1 MEQLIFW
8 LQVSKNVKYNDIILV
23 KTKDKFEYL
32 IGMIILDEIGY
43 KKFIKFNETE
53 NKLYDLSRID
63 IILNFREEHKLYEV
77 DIP

>member
-1 MEQLIFW
+1 MSNI
-8 LQVSKNVKYNDIILV
+8 NDIILV

-32 IGMIILDEIGY
+32 IGKIILDEIGY

-77 DIP
+77 DKVKDIFPEYFI